1 MYILGLLS
9 FVFIMFIVL
18 RAVQAFYKE
27 KMFFEYSHDDNKKKS
42 KKLAYYIGLL
52 VLLLVS
58 FIFANYFFLIKL
70 NLRYLGIYLY
80 LLAFVILG
88 VNIVDKVF
96 GWDLTKKRIYMVISL
111 VSFLGFAILFFGFG
125 GRTYFHAEQ
134 YSNLIQLSEE
144 DFLTD
149 IKTVDVSTLP
159 IVDKAYGEK
168 LGSLKLGEYPG
179 IGSEFEA
186 GEYSDIIYD
195 GQQYLVAPLEYR
207 GIFKWINNNNVGTPG
222 YILINKITSKTE
234 LVNLREDTGEGLIYT
249 PSAYLDQDLTRHVYY
264 NGMSKYQLE
273 STYFEIDE
281 SGIPYYVLSYSL
293 PQIFINGGDD
303 IVKVAVVN
311 ALDGE
316 VDIYDPNDVPSWV
329 ESVYPSRIVF
339 NQIDYWGSLQ
349 DGWLNSMFAQKGVL
363 QTSNGS
369 RVIMNEGE
377 LFYFTG
383 LTSAGNDESTI
394 GFVYTSTKT
403 KEAKLFSFPGATEE
417 AAMNKALTL
426 LPQNNITTS
435 FPIPINVENTPTY
448 FILIK
453 GEDGRILRN
462 VFIGVQDLESYTIND
477 TKNAAYDS
485 YLLNLGSTASS
496 VDTITGEVTDILSYV
511 QQGNTMYWFEIDG
524 SYYLINVSKFTD
536 DQLRMFIEYGIGDTV
551 TFQILDYRVIGF
563 E

>member
-1 MYILGLLS
+1 
-9 FVFIMFIVL
+9 MFIVL
-18 RAVQAFYKE
+18 RAIQAYYKE
-27 KMFFEYSHDDNKKKS
+27 KMLFDYSNEDEEKSS
-42 KKLAYYIGLL
+42 KKLAYYIVLL
-52 VLLLVS
+52 VLLVLS
-58 FIFANYFFLIKL
+58 FIFANYFILIKM
-70 NLRYLGIYLY
+70 NLRYLGIYMY
-80 LLAFVILG
+80 LLLFIVLG
-88 VNIVDKVF
+88 VNIVDEIF
-96 GWDLTKKRIYMVISL
+96 DWDMTKKRMYMVVSL
-111 VSFLGFAILFFGFG
+111 VSFFGFAILFFALG
-125 GRTYFHAEQ
+125 GRTYFHAEK

-149 IKTVDVSTLP
+149 IQTVDVSTLP

-207 GIFKWINNNNVGTPG
+207 GIFKWINNNKVGTPG
-222 YILINKITSKTE
+222 YILINKITSDTQ

-249 PSAYLDQDLTRHVYY
+249 PSAYLNQDLTRHVYY

-316 VDIYDPNDVPSWV
+316 VNIYDTDNVPSWV
-329 ESVYPSRIVF
+329 ESVYPARIVF

-349 DGWLNSMFAQKGVL
+349 DGWLNSVFAQKGVL

-462 VFIGVQDLESYTIND
+462 VFIGVQDLESYTIKD
-477 TKNAAYDS
+477 TKSAAYDS

-496 VDTITGEVTDILSYV
+496 VDSITGEITDILSYV
-511 QQGNTMYWFEIDG
+511 QEGNTMYWFEIDG
-524 SYYLINVSKFTD
+524 SYYLVNVSKFSD
-536 DQLRMFIEYGIGDTV
+536 DQLRLFIEYGVGDTV